1 MTLYEVLG
9 IGSPHKLYLP
19 ETEET
24 VVALPREITFKY
36 ETVEAN
42 YLAEES
48 YKGTLTRL
56 SHKGGEVRLET
67 TVPLLSDLKM
77 QFVVDGQDL
86 AGSLYAKV
94 VGTVVGDA
102 TTFLVRFTSC
112 SPEIET
118 FLRDLLSATA
128 QSVPAS
134 ID

>member
-24 VVALPREITFKY
+24 LVPLLREIPFKY

-42 YLAEES
+42 YLAGES
-48 YKGTLTRL
+48 YRGTLTKL

-67 TVPLLSDLKM
+67 TVPLLSDFKM
-77 QFVVDGQDL
+77 QCVVDGQDL

-94 VGTVVGDA
+94 VGTSISDA
-102 TTFLVRFTSC
+102 QRPTKRISPTPPTS
-112 SPEIET
+112 SRWLGP
-118 FLRDLLSATA
+118 
-128 QSVPAS
+128 
-134 ID
+134 